1 MATSLF
7 LLPQQLYITGTLY
20 CLAFLL
26 LVKVG
31 WVLPPF
37 SPCVFCHSEEEQIS
51 SSVSQAVWLSFSP
64 DPWGSALCWSLPAG
78 CGPGHR
84 LSSLSSPFRIPYV
97 GIWRKR
103 VLGSFPRGRA
113 KSFGLKP
120 SEWPERNGHTW
131 RRCHPVSSKPLPS
144 GNLDPGK

>member
-64 DPWGSALCWSLPAG
+64 DPWGSALCWSLPLAVAQVIV
-78 CGPGHR
+78 CLHCLL
-84 LSSLSSPFRIPYV
+84 LSEY
-97 GIWRKR
+97 
-103 VLGSFPRGRA
+103 
-113 KSFGLKP
+113 
-120 SEWPERNGHTW
+120 HT
-131 RRCHPVSSKPLPS
+131 
-144 GNLDPGK
+144 